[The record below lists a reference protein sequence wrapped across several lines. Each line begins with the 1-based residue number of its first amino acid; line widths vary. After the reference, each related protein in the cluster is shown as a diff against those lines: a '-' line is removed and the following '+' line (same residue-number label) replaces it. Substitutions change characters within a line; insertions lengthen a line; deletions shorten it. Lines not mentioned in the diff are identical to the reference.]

1 MNFLL
6 KTFDRRDRK
15 PNFVIF
21 VVWNALIVSE
31 WVVLAWR
38 ESLIWSRLK
47 SHLMCYW
54 LHSRIGDAGLV
65 QDFIFLFWMLIKGMW
80 RRVKLIYLKELVKF
94 FVSTKFKSMGSLQ
107 QILESLL
114 SPPPQTRL
122 TLKKTASF
130 RKLLVVWWTLL
141 YKKQSIRLRISPFGH
156 ISWRNPSWKTS
167 FFV

>member
-1 MNFLL
+1 MLAGLHSRNLVLGIKRCRITTLIVDHHNIVQLLRSDIVPRKSSVYMNFLS

-54 LHSRIGDAGLV
+54 LHSRMGDAGLV

-80 RRVKLIYLKELVKF
+80 RRVKLIYLKELV
-94 FVSTKFKSMGSLQ
+94 
-107 QILESLL
+107 ESLL
-114 SPPPQTRL
+114 LQILSRWDH
-122 TLKKTASF
+122 F
-130 RKLLVVWWTLL
+130 NR
-141 YKKQSIRLRISPFGH
+141 F
-156 ISWRNPSWKTS
+156 
-167 FFV
+167 